1 MTNEEKKKKR
11 ETSEEKKAMLTED
24 AALGE
29 IASDAIFERDPEL
42 AKELAEDRKIQE
54 RALEY
59 KKLQEERAR
68 KRKKHIIIALII
80 ILIIIIASV
89 MGYKIYQA
97 KKESE
102 NSEAIV
108 QAGEGQELVYAQI
121 TKIAGNNIT
130 VTLLEEAS
138 ADTMS
143 DSDKTENSE
152 TSENSEE
159 SRGQKGMNGGNTE
172 NTSGTENSGLEAD
185 SDSDNASSDGE
196 MPSGGG
202 MRGSSSDGEMP
213 SGGGMRGSSSD
224 GEMPSGGGMPGGSSD
239 TEMSGNMPSQD
250 QESGSDNTTVVN
262 YVETE
267 TDVKYQIPVGTVVI
281 TKLGTSATFTSLSTG
296 NVIAMAVE
304 SNDTSVIEKVWI
316 IQ

>member
-202 MRGSSSDGEMP
+202 M
-213 SGGGMRGSSSD
+213 
-224 GEMPSGGGMPGGSSD
+224 PGGSSD